1 MSYLIDSNVDDELLL
16 HRSYVRVEQQIQ
28 YAHKLPYVQSLSLD
42 VQLRPSPQNAGHAI
56 VQNVVVWCKLYVA
69 LTSRCLAINQTNYA
83 SFGSALDCGMLL
95 QSPDENSHPL
105 LLRGHHHLKP
115 ENG

>member
-1 MSYLIDSNVDDELLL
+1 MSYLIDSIVDDVLLP

-28 YAHKLPYVQSLSLD
+28 YAHKLPYEQPLSLD
-42 VQLRPSPQNAGHAI
+42 VQLRPSPQSVGHTI

-69 LTSRCLAINQTNYA
+69 PTSHCLVINQTNYA
-83 SFGSALDCGMLL
+83 SFGSTLDCGMLL
-95 QSPDENSHPL
+95 QSPDETLHPL
-105 LLRGHHHLKP
+105 LLHEHHHLKP